1 MATQQPQVFLSL
13 MPARRG
19 ESNLALTVV
28 LVSIAAFVIAAP
40 FATEKL
46 ARVDAFIPIYQS
58 ALAICDLITAV
69 LLFGQY
75 SILRRRALLVLAS
88 GYLFTAAMVVVHTLS
103 FPGLFAPGGL
113 LGAGAQSTAWLY
125 MFWHAGFPLAVVGYA
140 LTMPRNG
147 DLGESPGAARGDIV
161 TAVAIV
167 LVIVSALSSLVT
179 AGHAHLPPIMQDN
192 HYTPLMIGVVTSVWL
207 SSLAALVALW
217 RRRPH
222 SVLDIWLMVTMCAW
236 MFDIALSA
244 VLNAGR
250 FDLGFY
256 AGRIYGFLA
265 ASFVLMVLL
274 LETRAL
280 YTKLARSLVAEREA
294 ADTRAR
300 DLARVN
306 TRLERS
312 EDRLR
317 KLNETLEQRVAERT
331 RALELEIGERE
342 RTQEALRE
350 TQKLEAVGR
359 LAGSVAH
366 DFNNLLTVIQGNAEF
381 LLDSA
386 QTEADL
392 HAAQAIDRSVERG
405 TRLVRQV
412 LAFSRRQGVKPEVIG
427 LHRRSEELAELLS
440 RSLRGDIRLTTAIPE
455 DIWSV
460 ECDAGELEL
469 ALLNLCVNA
478 RDAMPNGGAVRLEAR
493 NVDAAIAAPFDHELD
508 GEYVALSVA
517 DSGTGI
523 SPDVLA
529 RVFEP
534 FFTTKEV
541 GKGTGLGL
549 SQVHG
554 FAQQAGGR
562 ATIRSEVGIGTTVTI
577 YLPRAT
583 AAVAAPPEPKKTTLS
598 RGSGVVLLVED
609 DDEVAAAAER
619 MLAAIGYRTQR
630 VRNAGAALALIVAG
644 QRFQAMFTD
653 IVMPGSI
660 SGLELARKVRQRQP
674 ALPIL
679 LASGYGAAT
688 TEAAGSG
695 FKLIAKPYGIVVLSE
710 ALREIADDM
719 RDGDTGSAL
728 GGTA

>member
-1 MATQQPQVFLSL
+1 MATQQQQVFLSL
-13 MPARRG
+13 MPAGRG
-19 ESNLALTVV
+19 DTRLALTVV

-40 FATEKL
+40 FATEQL

-58 ALAICDLITAV
+58 ALAICDLVTAV

-75 SILRRRALLVLAS
+75 GILRRRALLILAS

-103 FPGLFAPGGL
+103 FPGLFAPSGL
-113 LGAGAQSTAWLY
+113 FGAGPQSTAWIY
-125 MFWHAGFPLAVVGYA
+125 MFWHAGFPLAVIGYA
-140 LTMPRNG
+140 LSMPRNG
-147 DLGESPGAARGDIV
+147 EVSESPGASRADIV

-179 AGHAHLPPIMQDN
+179 AGQARLPPIMQDN
-192 HYTPLMIGVVTSVWL
+192 HYTALMIGVVGSVWL
-207 SSLAALVALW
+207 FSLAALVVLW
-217 RRRPH
+217 RRKPR
-222 SVLDIWLMVTMCAW
+222 SVLDVWLMVTMCAW
-236 MFDIALSA
+236 MFDIGLSA

-265 ASFVLMVLL
+265 ATFVLLVLL

-280 YTKLARSLVAEREA
+280 YAKLARSLFAERAA
-294 ADTRAR
+294 ADARAR
-300 DLARVN
+300 DLAR
-306 TRLERS
+306 S
-312 EDRLR
+312 EERLR
-317 KLNETLEQRVAERT
+317 QLNESLEQRVAERT
-331 RALELEIGERE
+331 RELQTEIAERE

-350 TQKLEAVGR
+350 TQKLEAIGR

-366 DFNNLLTVIQGNAEF
+366 DFNNLLTVIQGNTEF
-381 LLDSA
+381 LLDTA

-392 HAAQAIDRSVERG
+392 NAAQAIDRSVERG

-412 LAFSRRQGVKPEVIG
+412 LAFSRRQGVKPEVIN
-427 LHRRSEELAELLS
+427 LSTRSEELADLLK
-440 RSLRGDIRLTTAIPE
+440 RSLRGDIRLTVAIPK
-455 DIWSV
+455 DAWSV

-478 RDAMPNGGAVRLEAR
+478 RDAMPNGGAVRVEAR
-493 NVDAAIAAPFDHELD
+493 NVDAAIAAPFDDELD

-523 SPDVLA
+523 SPDVLN

-534 FFTTKEV
+534 FFTTKDV

-554 FAQQAGGR
+554 FAQQTGGR
-562 ATIRSEVGIGTTVTI
+562 ARIDSEVGRGTTVTL
-577 YLPRAT
+577 YLPRAI
-583 AAVAAPPEPKKTTLS
+583 AAVAAPPAPKKAELM
-598 RGSGVVLLVED
+598 RGTGTVLLVED

-619 MLAAIGYRTQR
+619 MLGAIGYRSLR
-630 VRNAGAALALIVAG
+630 VRNAAAALGPIVAG
-644 QRFQAMFTD
+644 QTFAAMFTD

-660 SGLELARKVRQRQP
+660 SGLDLARKVHQRRP
-674 ALPIL
+674 GLPIL
-679 LASGYGAAT
+679 LASGYGTASA
-688 TEAAGSG
+688 EANASG
-695 FKLIAKPYGIVVLSE
+695 FKLIAKPYGIVTLSE
-710 ALREIADDM
+710 ALREITVES
-719 RDGDTGSAL
+719 GDEDSAVGSSA
-728 GGTA
+728 

>member
-1 MATQQPQVFLSL
+1 MATQQQQMFLSL
-13 MPARRG
+13 MPAGRADNR
-19 ESNLALTVV
+19 LALTVV
-28 LVSIAAFVIAAP
+28 LISAAAFVAAAP
-40 FATEKL
+40 FATEQL
-46 ARVDAFIPIYQS
+46 GRLDAFIPIYQS
-58 ALAICDLITAV
+58 ALTLSDLITAV

-88 GYLFTAAMVVVHTLS
+88 GYLFTAAMVVIHTLS

-113 LGAGAQSTAWLY
+113 LGAGPQSTAWLY
-125 MFWHAGFPLAVVGYA
+125 MLWHAGFPLAVIAYA
-140 LTMPRNG
+140 LLMPRNG
-147 DLGESPGAARGDIV
+147 DLGETPGAARGDIIFAIAGV
-161 TAVAIV
+161 AAIV
-167 LVIVSALSSLVT
+167 SVLSTLVT
-179 AGHAHLPPIMQDN
+179 AGHALLPPIMRGN
-192 HYTPLMIGVVTSVWL
+192 HYTPIMIGVVTTVWL
-207 SSLAALVALW
+207 LSLIALAVLW
-217 RRRPH
+217 RRRQR
-222 SVLDIWLMVTMCAW
+222 SVLDVWLMVTMCAW
-236 MFDIALSA
+236 MFDIGLSA

-256 AGRIYGFLA
+256 AGRIYGLLA
-265 ASFVLMVLL
+265 ASFVLLVLL

-280 YTKLARSLVAEREA
+280 YAKLARSLLAERES
-294 ADTRAR
+294 ADARAR
-300 DLARVN
+300 DLAR
-306 TRLERS
+306 S

-317 KLNETLEQRVAERT
+317 QLNETLEQRVAERT
-331 RALELEIGERE
+331 SELRAEVAERE
-342 RTQEALRE
+342 RAQEALRE

-366 DFNNLLTVIQGNAEF
+366 DFNNLLTVIQGNTEF

-412 LAFSRRQGVKPEVIG
+412 LAFSRRQGVKPEVIDM
-427 LHRRSEELAELLS
+427 HRRKNELAELLS
-440 RSLRGDIRLTTAIPE
+440 RSLRGDIRLTVTIPG
-455 DIWSV
+455 DIWSI

-478 RDAMPNGGAVRLEAR
+478 RDAMPNGGAVRVEVR
-493 NVDAAIAAPFDHELD
+493 NFDAAVEAPFDDELD
-508 GEYVALSVA
+508 GEYVALSVT

-554 FAQQAGGR
+554 FAQQTGGR
-562 ATIRSEVGIGTTVTI
+562 AAISSEVGRGTIVTL

-583 AAVAAPPEPKKTTLS
+583 AAVAAQPAAAKRPALA
-598 RGSGVVLLVED
+598 RGSGLVLLVED

-619 MLAAIGYRTQR
+619 MLAAIGYRAQR

-644 QRFQAMFTD
+644 QRFDAMFSD
-653 IVMPGSI
+653 IVMPGNL
-660 SGLELARKVRQRQP
+660 SGLDLARRVRQRQP
-674 ALPIL
+674 SLPIL
-679 LASGYGAAT
+679 LASGYGTAVAD
-688 TEAAGSG
+688 AVGSG
-695 FKLIAKPYGIVVLSE
+695 FTLIAKPYGIVTLSE
-710 ALREIADDM
+710 ALHEIGADS
-719 RDGDTGSAL
+719 RDRDFGSAL
-728 GGTA
+728 GSTA